1 MNQNRPRLS
10 LLCAALVAAA
20 PAAAAPTG
28 AELALSSRAGARL
41 QAVAT
46 LSGNGA
52 GSLPCLTPWAQASRS
67 EATAPPAVRR
77 ALGLLNAEA
86 SLGGERRIV
95 DREIVVRYSID
106 RGSPDRLDLA
116 DDNANGRPDAVD
128 AVLTGSWRAQKLLTG
143 ALELPALAGVEVVLA
158 RLGSGIDGVMLPSR
172 DGRVTI
178 WLDPTGRNPATLR
191 RNTEHQIAHA
201 ILGASGLSPAWS
213 EAFATWVAS
222 ELEGGP
228 DERATAALAQRLSRM
243 AEGLDRDDLTLA
255 PGNAAWFAFLDQ
267 AYGRTALKL
276 GVEELARGGGADAAL
291 DRALRR
297 AGGGTFAEA
306 FRDFHLWSV
315 LTGPRDDGRHFSFAS
330 RLPAATLAGAA
341 EMLPALSIQADPEV
355 APLGAAAVLLA
366 PTERTG
372 GLAVRFEGD
381 RTTRWAVDLLLVR
394 TDGSMHRVPFGL
406 GEDDAGDLTVPLQD
420 LREALVLV
428 RNLDGEGRTPRRY
441 TWSAYVEPGYPTE
454 ISRLSVESAGARRGM
469 IVSWETL
476 GERGVL
482 GFNVLR
488 SRPGDAA
495 ETRINPVWIPAIGE
509 TGVPAAYS
517 FFDAGAR
524 TGVDYQYRIEAVTPE
539 GLVSRSDAVASPAR

>member
-1 MNQNRPRLS
+1 MSHNRTRLPA
-10 LLCAALVAAA
+10 LLCAAIVAGA
-20 PAAAAPTG
+20 PVGAAPTG
-28 AELALSSRAGARL
+28 AELALSSRAGARM

-46 LSGNGA
+46 LSGNG
-52 GSLPCLTPWAQASRS
+52 GSVPCLTPWAHAVRS
-67 EATAPPAVRR
+67 ETATPPAVRR
-77 ALGLLNAEA
+77 ALGLLNTDA

-95 DREIVVRYSID
+95 EREVTVRFSAD
-106 RGSPDRLDLA
+106 RGSPDRLDIA
-116 DDNANGRPDAVD
+116 DENANGRPDPVD
-128 AVLTGSWRAQKLLTG
+128 AVLAGVSRAQRLLTG
-143 ALELPALAGVEVVLA
+143 GLELPALTGVEIVLA
-158 RLGSGIDGVMLPSR
+158 KLGSGIDGVALPLR

-178 WLDPTGRNPATLR
+178 WLDPTGRSAAALR
-191 RNTEHQIAHA
+191 RNAEHQIAHA
-201 ILGASGLSPAWS
+201 VLSGSALSPSWS
-213 EAFATWVAS
+213 EAFASWTAN

-228 DERATAALAQRLSRM
+228 DDRSTAALAHRLSRM

-267 AYGRTALKL
+267 AYGRTAVKL
-276 GVEELARGGGADAAL
+276 AVEELSRGGAVDAAL

-297 AGGGTFAEA
+297 AGSGTFAQA

-330 RLPAATLAGAA
+330 RLPAPTFAGAA

-366 PTERTG
+366 PAERTG

-394 TDGSMHRVPFGL
+394 GDGSMHRVPFAL

-428 RNLDGEGRTPRRY
+428 RNLDGEGKTPRRY

-454 ISRLSVESAGARRGM
+454 ISRLSVEAAGARGGM

-488 SRPGDAA
+488 SQPGDAG
-495 ETRINPVWIPAIGE
+495 ESRVNPVWIPAIGE

-524 TGVDYQYRIEAVTPE
+524 PGVGYQYRIEAVTPE
-539 GLVSRSDAVASPAR
+539 GLVSRSEPVPSPSR